1 MTIQEYIDAVLAM
14 QAQLYHM
21 ALSMLRNE
29 SDAADAVQEALLQG
43 WKARHTLRDS
53 ALFRPWMMR
62 ILFSKCNDIGRKKQ
76 RDNRLHERIAQ
87 NMHID
92 ISNAR
97 AKELHEAL
105 ATLPETLRLPV
116 LLYYFDGYS
125 QKEIAYIL
133 GIQPQ
138 QVKMRIRQ
146 ARARLNKLL

>member
-1 MTIQEYIDAVLAM
+1 M
-14 QAQLYHM
+14 
-21 ALSMLRNE
+21 
-29 SDAADAVQEALLQG
+29 
-43 WKARHTLRDS
+43 
-53 ALFRPWMMR
+53 
-62 ILFSKCNDIGRKKQ
+62 
-76 RDNRLHERIAQ
+76 
-87 NMHID
+87 
-92 ISNAR
+92 
-97 AKELHEAL
+97 HEAL